1 MYRFNSSD
9 EEQALTNRL
18 RSEAA
23 ACRPE
28 FSETLHRQLC
38 CAVRRCETTKPAAD
52 PVPVSAWRVRHGIAT
67 AIAAVG
73 VLAAT
78 VIAWQAMTDDGA
90 PVHIANPSLAVSGA
104 PVRSRTLSAPERTH
118 MATDTPTELEMAG
131 DLADRA
137 TEEIGILVE
146 STVTQRHWTYLDQ
159 NAKLAFEA
167 LNDRVPLDAV
177 ASLIFTDA
185 STDSRWKSPD
195 R

>member
-18 RSEAA
+18 RREAA
-23 ACRPE
+23 TCRPE

-52 PVPVSAWRVRHGIAT
+52 PVLVSGWLLRHGIAT

-73 VLAAT
+73 VLVAT
-78 VIAWQAMTDDGA
+78 VMAWQAMTDDGA
-90 PVHIANPSLAVSGA
+90 PERVVNPSLAGSGA
-104 PVRSRTLSAPERTH
+104 PVHPPIFSTPEGAH
-118 MATDTPTELEMAG
+118 MATDTLTELEIVG
-131 DLADRA
+131 DLAGLA

-146 STVTQRHWTYLDQ
+146 SSVSQQNWTYLDQ

-177 ASLIFTDA
+177 ATLIFTDA